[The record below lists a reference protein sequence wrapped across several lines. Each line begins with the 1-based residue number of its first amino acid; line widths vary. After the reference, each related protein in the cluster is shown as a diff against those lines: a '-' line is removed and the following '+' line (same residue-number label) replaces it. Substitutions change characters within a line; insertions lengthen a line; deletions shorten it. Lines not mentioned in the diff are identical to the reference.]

1 MRWVIA
7 GLLVLFSLL
16 TFVGYTA
23 VIPDTRRTDAI
34 LQSYLDQPEQG
45 GNERVAST
53 LSRWRA
59 QGGTAGNPSTLDQLQ
74 VLIESDLGYP
84 LSKVPSLVW
93 STDDNPARRIQCA
106 LFRAWHLR
114 IYGEPIDIVTDPA
127 NRDITKTIV
136 QCVAGAGPDIIE
148 TYGPVQLDQ
157 LVSAGVALDITDV
170 AAKEG
175 FGVDRVFAAAVKSM
189 AIKGRQYAFPCN
201 MGYVVLFYHRDLF
214 RAAGVPEPEGP
225 WTIQELIDV
234 GRKLMAADASG
245 RRVAIMGPHPATMAE
260 ANGTRLFNKDGTAS
274 FFNNP
279 RTIDAFRAYQD
290 LVYKHHIM
298 PSPAEAAS
306 MAASGGANM
315 NADAASASASA
326 LFAAKVS
333 VMVTD
338 GRWSYKGLAER
349 NRDRVIIP
357 AIDRKLDA
365 LDLASTEAKVLQS
378 VRASLLVDVLLP
390 LAREQEDA
398 YRACLSD
405 DDRTRLLDLG
415 VAHVPTLSGTPYYAA
430 DARVAIVNR
439 ASPRAEIAARF
450 LRFLAS
456 QEYNDQINHTFD
468 SICGVPEFCFDSDGI
483 AGPPMPVPGLE
494 CFDSPVFAEAMSNFA
509 SPTETSPFI
518 GRARIG
524 MFDGPVYER
533 LIANTMTPEAAA
545 KEIEDRIN
553 EQIGFNLKR
562 DAQLRALWEQTA
574 GKTFDPSRSVKDQ
587 VTDTPSDIPPS
598 RKPQAED
605 PPRRTSRTPGA
616 AA

>member
-7 GLLVLFSLL
+7 GLLILFSLL

-23 VIPDTRRTDAI
+23 VIPDTRRTGSLIQA
-34 LQSYLDQPEQG
+34 YLDQPATG
-45 GNERVAST
+45 GNERVTSI
-53 LSRWRA
+53 LSRWRSA
-59 QGGTAGNPSTLDQLQ
+59 GGDPDSPSSLDQLQ
-74 VLIESDLGYP
+74 SLIETDLGYP
-84 LSKVPSLVW
+84 LSDVPTLVW

-114 IYGEPIDIVTDPA
+114 TYAEPIDIVTDPT

-170 AAKEG
+170 ANKEG

-214 RAAGVPEPEGP
+214 RAAGVAEPSGP
-225 WTIQELIDV
+225 WTIDQLIDV
-234 GRKLMAADASG
+234 GKKLMAADTSG

-260 ANGTRLFNKDGTAS
+260 AHGSRLFNKDGTAS
-274 FFNNP
+274 FFNND
-279 RTIDAFRAYQD
+279 RTITAFRAYQD

-298 PSPAEAAS
+298 PSPSEAAS

-349 NRDRVIIP
+349 NRDRVLIP
-357 AIDRKLDA
+357 AIDRKLA
-365 LDLASTEAKVLQS
+365 SLDVASDEAKLLAS
-378 VRASLLVDVLLP
+378 VRSSLLVDVLLP
-390 LAREQEDA
+390 LSDGQERA
-398 YRACLSD
+398 YRACLND
-405 DDRTRLLDLG
+405 DDRSRLLDLG

-439 ASPRAEIAARF
+439 ASPRAELAARF

-456 QEYNDQINHTFD
+456 REYNDQINHTFD

-494 CFDSPVFAEAMSNFA
+494 CFDSPVFADAMANYA
-509 SPTETSPFI
+509 NPTETSPFI

-533 LIANTMTPEAAA
+533 LIANSMTPEAAA

-553 EQIGFNLKR
+553 EQIGFNLRR
-562 DAQLRALWEQTA
+562 DTQLRALWEQIT

-587 VTDTPSDIPPS
+587 VSDDAVVPSPS
-598 RKPQAED
+598 PKPHAA
-605 PPRRTSRTPGA
+605 SRITGA